1 MSLKKNKNKGKL
13 KRKKSLLLIIICPFI
28 IIVFLQEMIPLFT
41 IMFSGVRTVLQQNA
55 ATLDLHMVENR
66 QQALQNEMVS
76 RWGDL
81 TSENELINEILRNYL
96 NEKGISIET
105 FVNNKVHQDEF
116 LQMVFPEMVDF
127 LQRNTTTGNFLIL
140 HNGKPTNR
148 PENFTGF
155 YLRDSDPSKRTTT
168 NSDLL
173 MEKGDKNLARTVNI
187 TLDSAWATTFHFDG
201 EGVRECDD
209 FFYTP
214 LRVANENKTA
224 DMKMLGYWSRPF
236 ILEDSIYDNHE
247 VITYSVPLIYND
259 VIYGING
266 VEISSAQFNSYF
278 SAKDLDKNSN
288 AGYVLAYEMEDGDYE
303 CVTGSGALYDVVKRK
318 GSVFHLNDTKI
329 DGLYCVENTHV
340 GSQGI
345 YAVKSEFNIYG
356 NNVPYDNTKW
366 VLVGLVNEDS
376 IFGMSDNL
384 LQVGYIMIA
393 AFFVL
398 GIVILIIVLGFVVEP
413 FKRLLTSVRG
423 GITGLRNYK
432 PSNVKEIDELQSVI
446 KELTEQ
452 DIQSANLLKEEKER
466 YKIAVESSQDIFYS
480 YRIEEEKLEIV
491 NSKDFTGV
499 WDKEQ
504 FLEEYARINIDAQDY
519 EKFLELFETKE
530 NNFTSQIR
538 IRGKGERPYHWVEI
552 SGRRV
557 NDIEGEERRI
567 VGCIRNIHQE
577 KMLQQERVAKKLLD
591 SVTGYYRFEVG
602 KTSLDELIEQKM
614 NGSLLLVRIDHFRDI
629 TAEFGLTFGDVIIE
643 ELSILF
649 SKCCERLNDTRYKIK
664 IRAGEDSLLAFIS
677 EPDAEKIRNEMVTLA
692 NDFSSLVHQEQL
704 ALHIHCGFAPFGETE
719 SAAEVISRTKLA
731 CEEAKNRKV
740 NFVEYEEVMNKNA
753 KPKEFD
759 EIRSVGYPKDMPL
772 ASLIS
777 NLFDH
782 YGSITV
788 ALDMLACRLRRK
800 IRLDNLIVTTLRDE
814 YKLHEVVYSYQ
825 PIKGMENWDGI
836 IDSPKGQYDSLQVSM
851 EHNVL
856 HSAREGVRIVSELRN
871 TAFDTEGIVIH
882 MSDNRH
888 YIGSIWILGSTK
900 MLLRNEEECKALREI
915 GCVIQNRM
923 NQEYYNKS
931 SKAKADY
938 LARMSHE
945 IRTPMNGIMGML
957 EIALMEGQSEEK
969 KEDCLRKIKNTS
981 SYLLGL
987 LNDILDMSRIE
998 SGNIE
1003 LIHMEFDMERLISN
1017 IEDML
1022 RVKINEY
1029 GHDFTKN
1036 ISLIHTNFIG
1046 DEFHLCQILINLLD
1060 NAIRYT
1066 NRGGNVEL
1074 TIKETLGEDDSSELY
1089 FEIKD
1094 NGVGISEENQTI
1106 IFQSFE
1112 QVQTDLTKSQGTG
1125 LGLSISN
1132 HLVRLM
1138 DGEINLESKA
1148 GEGSKFYFSIRLP
1161 FVSCD
1166 THSENKGEETLD
1178 FAGKRILVAED
1189 NDLNLEIAKTI
1200 LESYQIKVDEAR
1212 DGQEAFDKFISS
1224 DAGYYNLILMDI
1236 VMPNMNGLDAT
1247 RKIRNSEHPD
1257 AETIPILA
1265 MSANAFEEDRKRS
1278 LSMGMNAHISKP
1290 VNVAELEL
1298 YLKQYMK

>member
-66 QQALQNEMVS
+66 QQALQNEMVG

-127 LQRNTTTGNFLIL
+127 LQRNTTTGNFL
-140 HNGKPTNR
+140 
-148 PENFTGF
+148 
-155 YLRDSDPSKRTTT
+155 
-168 NSDLL
+168 
-173 MEKGDKNLARTVNI
+173 
-187 TLDSAWATTFHFDG
+187 
-201 EGVRECDD
+201 
-209 FFYTP
+209 
-214 LRVANENKTA
+214 
-224 DMKMLGYWSRPF
+224 
-236 ILEDSIYDNHE
+236 
-247 VITYSVPLIYND
+247 
-259 VIYGING
+259 
-266 VEISSAQFNSYF
+266 
-278 SAKDLDKNSN
+278 
-288 AGYVLAYEMEDGDYE
+288 
-303 CVTGSGALYDVVKRK
+303 
-318 GSVFHLNDTKI
+318 
-329 DGLYCVENTHV
+329 
-340 GSQGI
+340 
-345 YAVKSEFNIYG
+345 IYG

-530 NNFTSQIR
+530 NHFTSEIR

-577 KMLQQERVAKKLLD
+577 KTLQQERVAKKLLD

-704 ALHIHCGFAPFGETE
+704 ALHIHCGFAPFGEQK
-719 SAAEVISRTKLA
+719 AQ
-731 CEEAKNRKV
+731 RK
-740 NFVEYEEVMNKNA
+740 
-753 KPKEFD
+753 
-759 EIRSVGYPKDMPL
+759 
-772 ASLIS
+772 
-777 NLFDH
+777 
-782 YGSITV
+782 
-788 ALDMLACRLRRK
+788 
-800 IRLDNLIVTTLRDE
+800 
-814 YKLHEVVYSYQ
+814 
-825 PIKGMENWDGI
+825 
-836 IDSPKGQYDSLQVSM
+836 
-851 EHNVL
+851 
-856 HSAREGVRIVSELRN
+856 
-871 TAFDTEGIVIH
+871 
-882 MSDNRH
+882 
-888 YIGSIWILGSTK
+888 
-900 MLLRNEEECKALREI
+900 
-915 GCVIQNRM
+915 
-923 NQEYYNKS
+923 
-931 SKAKADY
+931 
-938 LARMSHE
+938 
-945 IRTPMNGIMGML
+945 
-957 EIALMEGQSEEK
+957 
-969 KEDCLRKIKNTS
+969 
-981 SYLLGL
+981 
-987 LNDILDMSRIE
+987 
-998 SGNIE
+998 
-1003 LIHMEFDMERLISN
+1003 
-1017 IEDML
+1017 
-1022 RVKINEY
+1022 
-1029 GHDFTKN
+1029 
-1036 ISLIHTNFIG
+1036 
-1046 DEFHLCQILINLLD
+1046 
-1060 NAIRYT
+1060 
-1066 NRGGNVEL
+1066 
-1074 TIKETLGEDDSSELY
+1074 
-1089 FEIKD
+1089 
-1094 NGVGISEENQTI
+1094 
-1106 IFQSFE
+1106 
-1112 QVQTDLTKSQGTG
+1112 
-1125 LGLSISN
+1125 
-1132 HLVRLM
+1132 
-1138 DGEINLESKA
+1138 
-1148 GEGSKFYFSIRLP
+1148 
-1161 FVSCD
+1161 
-1166 THSENKGEETLD
+1166 
-1178 FAGKRILVAED
+1178 
-1189 NDLNLEIAKTI
+1189 
-1200 LESYQIKVDEAR
+1200 
-1212 DGQEAFDKFISS
+1212 
-1224 DAGYYNLILMDI
+1224 
-1236 VMPNMNGLDAT
+1236 
-1247 RKIRNSEHPD
+1247 
-1257 AETIPILA
+1257 
-1265 MSANAFEEDRKRS
+1265 
-1278 LSMGMNAHISKP
+1278 
-1290 VNVAELEL
+1290 
-1298 YLKQYMK
+1298 